1 MRKAVSITLLLAGL
15 CFVLTACGKM
25 SPSSS
30 YYVLTSSSQMASQAQ
45 PLSDLSVGVGPVI
58 VPGHLDRAQIVTT
71 TGQNSI
77 TIHEYQRWGDSFK
90 SQVEETLAEN
100 ISILLQTPKVAVYP
114 WERAQRPEYQIYVTI
129 RRFEGKANIDVT
141 LDAIWQ
147 IVDVDTDK
155 SLLTR
160 HFVQTF
166 PVTGDTMSAYVQT
179 QSDALEALSQEV
191 AKGLHSV
198 AAQ

>member
-1 MRKAVSITLLLAGL
+1 MRRTVSITMLLVGL
-15 CFVLTACGKM
+15 CLVLTGCGKN
-25 SPSSS
+25 SPSSA
-30 YYVLTSSSQMASQAQ
+30 YYILTSSSQMASQVQ
-45 PLSDLSVGVGPVI
+45 PLSDISVGVGPVI
-58 VPGHLDRAQIVTT
+58 VPGHLDRSQIVTT

-90 SQVEETLAEN
+90 TQVEETLAEN

-114 WERAQRPEYQIYVTI
+114 WERAQRPEYQVYVTI
-129 RRFEGKANIDVT
+129 RRFEGKANADVT

-166 PVTGDTMSAYVQT
+166 PVTGTDMSAYVQT
-179 QSDALEALSQEV
+179 QSDALETLSQEITN
-191 AKGLHSV
+191 GLHSV
-198 AAQ
+198 ATQ